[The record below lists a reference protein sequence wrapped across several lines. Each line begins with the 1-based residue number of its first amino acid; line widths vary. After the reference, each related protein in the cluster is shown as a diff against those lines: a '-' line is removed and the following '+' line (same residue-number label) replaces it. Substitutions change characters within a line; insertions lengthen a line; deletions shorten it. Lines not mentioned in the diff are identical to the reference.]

1 MSSFPEVAP
10 ELLREKR
17 RVNNSQVS
25 SVLSTEEREQLRHP
39 LERRVTAI
47 VAVIAAILVV
57 LLAAF
62 LYWGTEWLEDRPSI
76 GKYKPQLDILLA
88 AVLGAP
94 IVAGYAKHRRR
105 ELAQEESIRVSAT
118 QLPEIHQVLVR
129 YGARL
134 GIPLPDLYLSDG
146 VEHTTSFAWEGRQCV
161 ILSTHDFE
169 MCPDAFDDIIEF
181 VIAREVGHICL
192 GHTSFTGE
200 LLKSLVAPIPFLRT
214 PLSQFR
220 TYSCDRYGAFLAP
233 RAIRAVIV
241 VATGDR
247 LRNLVNL
254 DAYFAQLD
262 EGVPK
267 GWLTI
272 LLGLTRKRVPLADRV
287 LELRRAGLLTKD

>member
-1 MSSFPEVAP
+1 MTSFPDVP
-10 ELLREKR
+10 SGLLREKHHL
-17 RVNNSQVS
+17 NNSQVP
-25 SVLSTEEREQLRHP
+25 SVLSTEERDRLRHP
-39 LERRVTAI
+39 FERRVAAI
-47 VAVIAAILVV
+47 VGVIAAILVV
-57 LLAAF
+57 VMVAF
-62 LYWGTEWLEDRPSI
+62 LYWGTEWLEARPSI
-76 GKYKPQLDILLA
+76 GKYKPQLDILVA

-94 IVAGYAKHRRR
+94 IFVGYAKHRRR

-118 QLPEIHQVLVR
+118 QLPEIHQVLVG
-129 YGARL
+129 YCGRL
-134 GIPLPDLYLSDG
+134 GISLPDLYLSDG

-181 VIAREVGHICL
+181 VIAREVGNICL

-200 LLKSLVAPIPFLRT
+200 LLKSLAAPIPFLRA
-214 PLSQFR
+214 PLTQFR

-247 LRNLVNL
+247 LRNLVDL
-254 DAYFAQLD
+254 DAYLAQLD

-267 GWLTI
+267 GWLT
-272 LLGLTRKRVPLADRV
+272 LVLSLTRKRVPLADRV
-287 LELRRAGLLTKD
+287 LELRRAGMLTKV